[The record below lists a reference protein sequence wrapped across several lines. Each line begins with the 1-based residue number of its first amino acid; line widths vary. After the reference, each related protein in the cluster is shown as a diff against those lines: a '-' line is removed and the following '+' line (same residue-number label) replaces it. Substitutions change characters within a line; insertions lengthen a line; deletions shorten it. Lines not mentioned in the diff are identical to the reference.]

1 MKQIVGFILAGILA
15 GDLPVDGQTAAG
27 QNASGQKS
35 YTVYVGTYSREG
47 SKGIYAS
54 RFSPASGA
62 LSPPVI
68 VAETE
73 NPSFLAT
80 DPGGRFLYAV
90 NEIGNYEG
98 KHAGSVSAFSIDA
111 ASGKLKFLN
120 KVSTRGTSPCHL
132 VVDKTGKC
140 LVVANYGSGSVAAF
154 PIKTDGSLGEAS
166 AFVQHEGAGV
176 NARQKG
182 PHAHMVQISADNRFI
197 LVPDLGTDQV
207 ITYSLDPA
215 KGSLVAEPTAA
226 HGTPGLGPRHLAFG
240 PQGQF
245 DYLINE
251 MGSAV
256 TAFRF
261 STHSGSLTPLQTIST
276 LPKEFTGINNSAEI
290 EVHPSGKFV
299 YASNRG
305 DDSIAVFATDA
316 KTGMLTPMG
325 RVPTGGKTPR
335 NFAIDPT
342 GAYLLAANQESG
354 SIVTFRIDRRTG
366 KLTPTGEQAS
376 LPQPVCLL
384 FMRQR

>member
-1 MKQIVGFILAGILA
+1 MKQIVGLILASLFSGSLLLNCQ
-15 GDLPVDGQTAAG
+15 DAAG
-27 QNASGQKS
+27 QKATGEKS
-35 YTVYVGTYSREG
+35 YVVYVGTYSRQG

-54 RFSPASGA
+54 RFSPASGT
-62 LSPPVI
+62 LSPLVL

-80 DPGGRFLYAV
+80 DPSGRFLYAV

-98 KHAGSVSAFSIDA
+98 KNAGSVSAFSIDA
-111 ASGKLKFLN
+111 SSGNLKFLN
-120 KVSTRGTSPCHL
+120 KVTTRGSIPCHL

-154 PIKTDGSLGEAS
+154 PIKPDGGLGEAS
-166 AFVQHEGAGV
+166 AFVQHEGSGV

-182 PHAHMVQISADNRFI
+182 PHAHMVQLSADNRFI
-197 LVPDLGTDQV
+197 LVPDLGADQV
-207 ITYSLDPA
+207 ITYRLDPA
-215 KGSLVAEPTAA
+215 KGSLVAEPTAT
-226 HGTPGLGPRHLAFG
+226 HGTPGLGPRHLAFDPHG
-240 PQGQF
+240 KF

-261 STHSGSLTPLQTIST
+261 SASSGGLTPLQTIST
-276 LPKEFTGINNSAEI
+276 LSKEFAGSNNSAEI

-305 DDSIAVFATDA
+305 DDSIAMFSANV
-316 KTGMLTPMG
+316 KTGRLTPMG

-342 GAYLLAANQESG
+342 GAYLLAANQDSG
-354 SIVTFRIDRRTG
+354 TIITFRIDQVTG

-376 LPQPVCLL
+376 LPQPVCIL
-384 FMRQR
+384 FMRPR